1 MCDFT
6 EVQTREFK
14 EARQLFDG
22 TGDGLYLNHRYEN
35 VMRVLGQ
42 NPTNTKVPKVLG
54 NSKNEGMGA
63 VL

>member
-22 TGDGLYLNHRYEN
+22 TGDSLYLTHIYEN
-35 VMRVLGQ
+35 VMRGLGQ
-42 NPTNTKVPKVLG
+42 NHTNTKVPKVLG

-63 VL
+63 GL